1 MDKSLFWKIYGF
13 LEKNFFNSLTKK
25 IAGNLAPFLALQALI
40 LGCFYAAAANVQNML
55 TQKQAAADINS
66 TLNCYL
72 MIGAGIFLFSLVAA
86 VVSVLFLRFLIVR
99 PIKKTG
105 EFLKEVGGSFDAAN
119 SGKGAITDLS
129 RTIEVNTVDEIGDM
143 VQAYNNLSANLDK
156 VIEQFQRISNSIF
169 GNIISLTNESN
180 ATANNMRQQTS
191 QSDSIAGAADSMN
204 RTITGIAQN
213 SSKASESSEDAE
225 TLAEKGKVTAISSVN
240 TINHVHEATMELSEM
255 IDRLSKH
262 IREIGDILTVIED
275 IADQTNLLALN
286 ASIEAARAGEHG
298 RGFSIVAE
306 EVRKL
311 AERTIRATAEISDK
325 IKAVQSE
332 SDGTTESM
340 KSTADEVTKA
350 TESMKQVESS
360 LNLIVGRVNSVK
372 GQITQIAAS
381 VEEQSAAS
389 SEIVLNAEQSSAIA
403 KKTFE
408 MTRLMDEQ
416 IKDLR
421 DSSIKLNR
429 LVGGF
434 RTANYKVISIENA
447 VTDHRVFVSRIHAH
461 FSGIKE
467 MDASKISDP
476 KQGKFGKWYYGE
488 GERFFAGIKAYQE
501 IGEQNKEFLN
511 AAVRALG
518 AHKSG
523 QHSTAEKLLSE
534 AEGKSTRLIEILN
547 RFKAEV
553 ERMNSRT

>member
-1 MDKSLFWKIYGF
+1 MDKGLFWRTYGF
-13 LEKNFFNSLTKK
+13 LEKTFFNSLTKK
-25 IAGNLAPFLALQALI
+25 IAGNLSPFLALQALI
-40 LGCFYAAAANVQNML
+40 LACFYAAAVNVQDML
-55 TQKQAAADINS
+55 AQKQSAAAIAS
-66 TLNCYL
+66 TLNFYL
-72 MIGAGIFLFSLVAA
+72 MLGAGIFLLSVAAA

-105 EFLKEVGGSFDAAN
+105 EFLKEVGGSFDATN
-119 SGKGAITDLS
+119 GGKGPATDLS
-129 RTIEVNTVDEIGDM
+129 RTIEVNTEDEIGEM
-143 VQAYNNLSANLDK
+143 VRAYNSLSSNLDK
-156 VIEQFQRISNSIF
+156 VIEQFQRISNNIF

-180 ATANNMRQQTS
+180 ITADNTRQQTG

-213 SSKASESSEDAE
+213 ASKASESAEDAE
-225 TLAEKGKVTAISSVN
+225 TLAERGKDTAIASVN
-240 TINHVHEATMELSEM
+240 TINHVHAATMELSEM
-255 IDRLSKH
+255 IDRLGKH

-325 IKAVQSE
+325 IKTVQTE
-332 SDGTTESM
+332 SDGTTGSM
-340 KSTADEVTKA
+340 RSTADEVTKA
-350 TESMKQVESS
+350 TGSMRQVESS
-360 LNLIVGRVNSVK
+360 LNLIAGKVNNVR

-389 SEIVLNAEQSSAIA
+389 SEIALNAEQSSAIA

-408 MTRLMDEQ
+408 MTRLMDDQ

-421 DSSIKLNR
+421 DSSIKLNK

-434 RTANYKVISIENA
+434 RTANYKIISIENA
-447 VTDHRVFVSRIHAH
+447 MTDHRVFVSRIQAH
-461 FSGIKE
+461 FSGIKK
-467 MDASKISDP
+467 MDMSKASDS

-488 GERFFAGIKAYQE
+488 GESFFAGMKTYQE
-501 IGEQNKEFLN
+501 IGEQNKRFLHIAVKAL
-511 AAVRALG
+511 AA
-518 AHKSG
+518 HDSG
-523 QHSTAEKLLSE
+523 QSSTAERLLSE
-534 AEGKSTRLIEILN
+534 SEEASGKLIELLGA
-547 RFKAEV
+547 FKSEA
-553 ERMNSRT
+553 ERMNRGS